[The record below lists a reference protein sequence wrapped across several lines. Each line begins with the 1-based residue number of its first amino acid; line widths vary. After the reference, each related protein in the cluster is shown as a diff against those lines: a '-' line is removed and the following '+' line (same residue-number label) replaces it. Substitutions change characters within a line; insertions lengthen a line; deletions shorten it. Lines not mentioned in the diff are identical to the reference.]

1 MEIPLLFGRFLVKQG
16 SVKEEDLDNALKVQK
31 EINPPLGV
39 YCLEN
44 GFITLENFMAI
55 LKCQREEAL
64 IFREAALKLRILE
77 EAAILEI
84 EEKQKKSAINIGT
97 ILAKKSLL
105 TEDDLKKELAN
116 FKEKKHI

>member
-31 EINPPLGV
+31 EINPPLCV

-64 IFREAALKLRILE
+64 SFREAALKLRILE

-84 EEKQKKSAINIGT
+84 EEKQKKSSINIGT
-97 ILAKKSLL
+97 ILTKKGLM
-105 TEDDLKKELAN
+105 TEDDLEKELAN
-116 FKEKKHI
+116 FKGKKQI

>member
-16 SVKEEDLDNALKVQK
+16 RVKEEDLSNALKVQK

-64 IFREAALKLRILE
+64 NFREAALKLRILE

-97 ILAKKSLL
+97 ILTKKGLI
-105 TEDDLKKELAN
+105 TEDYLEKELAN
-116 FKEKKHI
+116 FKENKQL

>member
-1 MEIPLLFGRFLVKQG
+1 MEIPLLFGRFLVRQG
-16 SVKEEDLDNALKVQK
+16 SIREEDLNNALKVQK

-44 GFITLENFMAI
+44 GFITLENFKAI

-64 IFREAALKLRILE
+64 GFREAALKLRLLDE
-77 EAAILEI
+77 EAILEV
-84 EEKQKKSAINIGT
+84 EEKQKKTAINIGT
-97 ILAKKSLL
+97 ILTKKGLM
-105 TEDDLKKELAN
+105 TEDNLEKELAN

>member
-1 MEIPLLFGRFLVKQG
+1 MDIPLLFGRFLVKQG

-44 GFITLENFMAI
+44 SFITLENFMTI

-64 IFREAALKLRILE
+64 SFREAALKLRILE

-84 EEKQKKSAINIGT
+84 EEKQRKSAINIGT
-97 ILAKKSLL
+97 VLTKKGLM
-105 TEDDLKKELAN
+105 TEDDLEKELAN